1 MDDITFDEL
10 ILGDGM
16 KFEDMQADFES
27 HPIEG
32 YLHTGE
38 RLHVPLISQ
47 ITDHDSQ
54 GNLFVG
60 GCVNGVD
67 LGDFFS
73 HIFSLYMWEQ
83 YKYAEGTVHTEVKMY
98 DSRSHPIDVE
108 TVESMSDAVVNALAE
123 GGNVL
128 VHCQAGI
135 NRSNLIASRALMK
148 MGHTAAEAIAIL
160 RKQRSPLVL
169 ANKTFENYL
178 LGFDAYEASK

>member
-1 MDDITFDEL
+1 MEFKDL
-10 ILGDGM
+10 
-16 KFEDMQADFES
+16 QADFES
-27 HPIEG
+27 HPITG

-38 RLHVPLISQ
+38 HLNVPLVSHIA
-47 ITDHDSQ
+47 D
-54 GNLFVG
+54 NLYVG
-60 GCVNGVD
+60 GCIQDVD

-73 HIFSLYMWEQ
+73 HVFSLYMWEQ
-83 YKYAEGTVHTEVKMY
+83 YKTDDSTERIEVKMY

-108 TVESMSDAVVNALAE
+108 TVESMSDQIVEALNE

-135 NRSNLIASRALMK
+135 NRSNLVATRVLMK
-148 MGHTAAEAIAIL
+148 AKGLSAADAIAIL
-160 RKQRSPLVL
+160 REKRSPLVL